1 MNSPN
6 IKLPIAK
13 SGKTNRLFL
22 IGNGF
27 DISLGLKTKYTD
39 FLLWLL
45 KKEVIKA
52 VNSGITKA
60 PFPKY
65 KGSYDAIRESNYEL
79 RIYGFSE
86 NELFDV
92 LVTKNYDLSRINFE
106 EINNLVSLHE
116 ILNRYEIN
124 IKIPPTNLLMSQIFD
139 VSKENWV
146 DIENIYF
153 ELLKKFINV
162 DKINKLEKKKTPP
175 YKELIDNINE
185 ELTYLS
191 SFLKEY
197 LITLEIKI
205 SKKDSLRYFKH
216 FNQIL
221 KDEDFMKVERNQV
234 KVKNGD
240 NYFLNFNYTDS
251 VSEVLKHFENYHYI
265 QNFIHGNLKDEEIIF
280 GFGDE
285 MDSIY
290 KEIEE
295 LNDNRF
301 FKHIKSFHY
310 FKRPNLRQLL
320 TFLNSGDFQ
329 VCIYGHSCGL
339 SDRVMLN
346 EIFEHENCKSI
357 KIYYYNDEDF
367 TTKTMEISRHFKS
380 NQVMRKKIV
389 DKSIE
394 CLIPQIKSN

>member
-1 MNSPN
+1 MSNTD
-6 IKLPIAK
+6 IKLPFAK

-45 KKEVIKA
+45 KKHINLA
-52 VNSGITKA
+52 INSGINYA

-65 KGSYDAIRESNYEL
+65 KGDYDTFSKKYHKKRV
-79 RIYGFSE
+79 YGFSE
-86 NELFDV
+86 NDLFHV
-92 LVTKNYDLSRINFE
+92 LITGSYDLSKFNFE
-106 EINNLVSLHE
+106 EIDNLVSLYENLDRYKIE
-116 ILNRYEIN
+116 IKPLNILM
-124 IKIPPTNLLMSQIFD
+124 IKILDI
-139 VSKENWV
+139 SKDNWV

-153 ELLKKFINV
+153 ELLKTFINA
-162 DKINKLEKKKTPP
+162 DKRNKIEKKKTTP
-175 YKELIDNINE
+175 YKELIDDINK

-191 SFLKEY
+191 YYLKEY
-197 LITLEIKI
+197 LISLRIKI

-216 FNQIL
+216 FNETM
-221 KDEDFMKVERNQV
+221 KDDEFMNVKSEQV

-251 VSEVLKHFENYHYI
+251 ITEVLKHFNSYTYT

-310 FKRPNLRQLL
+310 FKSPNLRQLL

-367 TTKTMEISRHFKS
+367 TIKTMEISRHFNS
-380 NQVMRKKIV
+380 NQIMRKKIV
-389 DKSIE
+389 NKSID
-394 CLIPQIKSN
+394 CLIPQLKNN

>member
-1 MNSPN
+1 MYKSDL
-6 IKLPIAK
+6 KLPITK
-13 SGKTNRLFL
+13 SGKTNKLFL

-45 KKEVIKA
+45 KKHILIA
-52 VNSGITKA
+52 INSGVKHA
-60 PFPKY
+60 PFPRY
-65 KGSYDAIRESNYEL
+65 KGNYDNLSKLYYKL
-79 RIYGFSE
+79 SVFGFSE

-92 LVTKNYDLSRINFE
+92 LITKNYDFSRINFDE
-106 EINNLVSLHE
+106 IDNLVMLHETINNYGIE
-116 ILNRYEIN
+116 
-124 IKIPPTNLLMSQIFD
+124 IKIPSSNILMLKIFD
-139 VSKENWV
+139 VSRDNWV

-153 ELLKKFINV
+153 EQLKTYIKL
-162 DKINKLEKKKTPP
+162 DKANQIQKNKGTQF
-175 YKELIDNINE
+175 KELITDINN
-185 ELTYLS
+185 ELSHLS
-191 SFLKEY
+191 SFLKQY
-197 LITLEIKI
+197 LFALEIKI
-205 SKKDSLRYFKH
+205 SKNDSLKYFKQ
-216 FNQIL
+216 FNEIL
-221 KDEDFMKVERNQV
+221 NDEDFMKIVKNQV

-240 NYFLNFNYTDS
+240 NYFLNFNYTNS
-251 VSEVLKHFENYHYI
+251 ITEVLKHFKNYTYT
-265 QNFIHGNLKDEEIIF
+265 QNFIHGNLEDSEIIF

-320 TFLNSGDFQ
+320 TFINSGDFQ
-329 VCIYGHSCGL
+329 VCVYGHSCGL

-367 TTKTMEISRHFKS
+367 TTKTMEISRHFNS
-380 NQVMRKKIV
+380 NQVMRNKIV
-389 DKSIE
+389 NKSID
-394 CLIPQIKSN
+394 CLIPQLESK

>member
-1 MNSPN
+1 MSDKE
-6 IKLPIAK
+6 IKLQFAK
-13 SGKTNRLFL
+13 SGKVNRLFL

-45 KKEVIKA
+45 KKQINIA
-52 VNSGITKA
+52 ISSGVYYA

-65 KGSYDAIRESNYEL
+65 KGDYDSIMERYNKKSV
-79 RIYGFSE
+79 YGFSE

-92 LVTKNYDLSRINFE
+92 LITKNFDLSRINLE
-106 EINNLVSLHE
+106 EIHSLSLLYELV
-116 ILNRYEIN
+116 NRYSIEI
-124 IKIPPTNLLMSQIFD
+124 KTSDDSLLMSKLLLN
-139 VSKENWV
+139 SKENWV

-153 ELLKKFINV
+153 ELLKEIIRA
-162 DKINKLEKKKTPP
+162 DKLNLIEKKRKSS
-175 YKELIDNINE
+175 YKELIININN
-185 ELTYLS
+185 ELTYLAIY
-191 SFLKEY
+191 LKEY
-197 LITLEIKI
+197 LLTLDIKI
-205 SKKDSLRYFKH
+205 GRNDALKYFKH
-216 FNQIL
+216 FNEIL
-221 KDEDFMKVERNQV
+221 NNEDFMKNDRNQV
-234 KVKNGD
+234 NVKNGE
-240 NYFLNFNYTDS
+240 NYFLNFNYTNS
-251 VSEVLKHFENYHYI
+251 ITEILKQFKSYNYI
-265 QNFIHGNLKDEEIIF
+265 QNYIHGNLKDEEIIF

-301 FKHIKSFHY
+301 FKHIKSFQY
-310 FKRPNLRQLL
+310 FKTPNLRHLL

-357 KIYYYNDEDF
+357 KIYYYSNEDF
-367 TTKTMEISRHFKS
+367 TTKTMEISRHFNS
-380 NQVMRKKIV
+380 NQIMRKKIV
-389 DKSIE
+389 NKSVN
-394 CLIPQIKSN
+394 CLIPQLKSN

>member
-1 MNSPN
+1 M
-6 IKLPIAK
+6 LK
-13 SGKTNRLFL
+13 SSLTN
-22 IGNGF
+22 
-27 DISLGLKTKYTD
+27 D
-39 FLLWLL
+39 
-45 KKEVIKA
+45 
-52 VNSGITKA
+52 
-60 PFPKY
+60 
-65 KGSYDAIRESNYEL
+65 
-79 RIYGFSE
+79 
-86 NELFDV
+86 
-92 LVTKNYDLSRINFE
+92 
-106 EINNLVSLHE
+106 
-116 ILNRYEIN
+116 
-124 IKIPPTNLLMSQIFD
+124 
-139 VSKENWV
+139 
-146 DIENIYF
+146 
-153 ELLKKFINV
+153 
-162 DKINKLEKKKTPP
+162 INK
-175 YKELIDNINE
+175 

-191 SFLKEY
+191 YYLKEY
-197 LITLEIKI
+197 LISLRIKI

-216 FNQIL
+216 FNETM
-221 KDEDFMKVERNQV
+221 KDDEFMNVKSEQV

-251 VSEVLKHFENYHYI
+251 ITEVLKHFNSYTYT

-310 FKRPNLRQLL
+310 FKSPNLRQLL

-367 TTKTMEISRHFKS
+367 TIKTMEISRHFNS
-380 NQVMRKKIV
+380 NQIMRKKIV
-389 DKSIE
+389 NKSID
-394 CLIPQIKSN
+394 CLIPQLKNN